1 MSSKMAV
8 LESEKTRQLI
18 DEITGI
24 IKTALHP
31 KKILLFGSRAIGRG
45 KKYSDFDIAV
55 EGAEMDIRKERLIK
69 EALDQKLGIFSV
81 DLIDLDHV
89 DADFREL
96 VLKTGKVLYEK

>member
-1 MSSKMAV
+1 MAV
-8 LESEKTRQLI
+8 LESEKTRHLI
-18 DEITGI
+18 NEITDVI
-24 IKTALHP
+24 RTYLNP
-31 KKILLFGSRAIGRG
+31 NKIFLFGSRAIGRG
-45 KKYSDFDIAV
+45 KQYSDFDIAV

-96 VLKTGKVLYEK
+96 VLKTGKVLYEQ